1 MQYVTCASALKARA
15 LKSLVK
21 PLVAAALVLAPLASL
36 GSAQVVAYPAI
47 PGTPLSTNY
56 SVSVNG
62 KSVPVELYNTPSGPV
77 SFARFAFSGT
87 ANVLVT
93 VSQPVSSFTL
103 SPESYK
109 VPATVAGKTISLTL
123 ANPRRLVLRN
133 VSGVNEELFLLADAP
148 EVNAP
153 QLGRSGVTN
162 ALSIPGIDNS
172 NVSDDSAAID
182 SAIVNLS
189 NSGGGTLYFP
199 SGVYNIQSSID
210 MKSNVTVYLAAGAVF
225 QVPSY
230 YNCCF
235 ENQGVVNFFDVTNAK
250 LTGRGVINGNAIN
263 IPAANQYFHMIMTEN
278 ASNIEIDDVLLFD
291 QGITGMRLVN
301 ANNSAVRN
309 VKIIVNTAN
318 TVSDGI
324 DFDSSQYI
332 TIDNA
337 FIYSSDDN
345 TSQGGGT
352 GIRHTIKDQS
362 YLTVENSVLYNSRT
376 GAAFKIGTTDP
387 QNSINNI
394 TYSNID
400 IVDCVQMAAFY
411 PTQGANIDT
420 ISLSNVHVDSLNDRL
435 IELMIEIPTW
445 ETWDGRLGSIHN
457 VSLNNVSSTS
467 FGARDSAFQAYS
479 ATQNIQT
486 VTFTNFSLAGQM
498 ISSAAASHIDMSS
511 FVNNVTF
518 NASAPTPTQPTPSSP
533 IANGTYVM
541 TNQYN
546 GLVLDDPGFST
557 TSGTQLIQWSLNG
570 GQNQKWAFTRQQNG
584 SYIIKNVSSGLYV
597 TDAGKTLQ
605 QVSRNGSTSQLWTV
619 ASAGT
624 NLYTITNQSSHRM
637 LDIPALSSAIGAG
650 MVTASPDGGRD
661 QVWSI
666 K

>member
-1 MQYVTCASALKARA
+1 MQYVTCASAFKVRA

-47 PGTPLSTNY
+47 PGTPLSSNY

-62 KSVPVELYNTPSGPV
+62 KPIPVELYNTPSTAV
-77 SFARFAFSGT
+77 SFARFAFTGT

-109 VPATVAGKTISLTL
+109 TPATVAGKTISLTL
-123 ANPRRLVLRN
+123 SNPRRLVLRN

-148 EVNAP
+148 EMNPP
-153 QLGRSGVTN
+153 QLGQSGVTN

-172 NVSDDSAAID
+172 NISDDSAAIN
-182 SAIVNLS
+182 SAITNIS
-189 NSGGGTLYFP
+189 SSGGGTLYFP
-199 SGVYNIQSSID
+199 GGVYNIQSSID

-235 ENQGVVNFFDVTNAK
+235 ENQGVVNFFDVSNAK

-332 TIDNA
+332 TVDNA

-345 TSQGGGT
+345 TSQGAGT
-352 GIRHTIKDQS
+352 GIRHTIKDQY
-362 YLTVENSVLYNSRT
+362 YLTVENSVLYNART

-420 ISLSNVHVDSLNDRL
+420 ISLSNVHVDALSDRL
-435 IELMIEIPTW
+435 MEFMIEIPNW
-445 ETWDGRLGSIHN
+445 ETWDGRLGYIHN
-457 VSLNNVSSTS
+457 VALNNVSSNS

-479 ATQNIQT
+479 ATQNIQG
-486 VTFTNFSLAGQM
+486 VTFTNYSVAGQT
-498 ISSAAASHIDMSS
+498 ITSAAASHIDMSS
-511 FVNNVTF
+511 LVNNVTF
-518 NASAPTPTQPTPSSP
+518 SVSAPTQPPPSSP
-533 IANGTYVM
+533 IANGTHVM

-557 TSGTQLIQWSLNG
+557 VSGAQLIQWSLNG
-570 GQNQKWAFTRQQNG
+570 GQNQKWTFTRQQNG
-584 SYIIKNVSSGLYV
+584 SYIIKNASSGLYV
-597 TDAGKTLQ
+597 TDAGNSLE

-619 ASAGT
+619 ASAGM
-624 NLYTITNQSSHRM
+624 NLYTITNQASHRM

-661 QVWSI
+661 QVWSV